1 MDEKLDYIKE
11 LSSRRDKK
19 NRKINIRKTLEK
31 LDFQGFSSFCCLSKI
46 VRIWRDM
53 THI

>member
-1 MDEKLDYIKE
+1 MYELLDFIKGF
-11 LSSRRDKK
+11 SSPRDKK